1 MLLCTLTFL
10 CCYIILLL
18 SEHIIAI
25 FIVLRRA
32 MSMSSYVVMNKAA
45 AMELYGQRRRCT
57 AILQLDRSSAP
68 YRRSDIMELVSRVVD
83 RAKVEAIGQLNNSVW
98 EVVFRDEATKELFVG
113 MELEV
118 KGKRA
123 AVTELQKLTRRVRI
137 LHVPTCVPNEFL
149 TSKLGDYGV
158 KVKQIGNDY
167 DRHDGLMSNVRVA
180 VVECRDV
187 NRIPDTLPWIFEG
200 MTGRA
205 LVFVQGRPPRCHRC
219 GDRSHKLAQCTA
231 ARSYASAA
239 REEADDELEMDDQ
252 ETEESTSVT
261 APQQPTVGESAG
273 QVAATSSEGATAEA
287 TATATAE
294 VDVGASSMSEGEA
307 SDDNDGDEDTSA
319 TETEG
324 ASATASWAE
333 ASAAEFKQPRYAIR
347 RQKRTSKRAAMSA
360 SDTNEMPKKIKAPT
374 TTAVKDVEGSVSA
387 APSTPSTPKDGD
399 DGDPTVR
406 SHSKTRI
413 PTSRR
418 RTQDRDAATSQQ

>member
-1 MLLCTLTFL
+1 
-10 CCYIILLL
+10 
-18 SEHIIAI
+18 
-25 FIVLRRA
+25 
-32 MSMSSYVVMNKAA
+32 MSSYVVMSKAA

-83 RAKVEAIGQLNNSVW
+83 RANVEAIGQLNNSSW
-98 EVVFRDEATKELFVG
+98 EVVFRDEATKGQFVG
-113 MELEV
+113 MELKV
-118 KGKRA
+118 KGKRV

-167 DRHDGLMSNVRVA
+167 DRHDGLTSNVRVA

-219 GDRSHKLAQCTA
+219 GDRSHKVAQCTA

-252 ETEESTSVT
+252 ETEVSTSVT
-261 APQQPTVGESAG
+261 APQRPTVGESVG

-287 TATATAE
+287 TEATVMESTEATATATAE
-294 VDVGASSMSEGEA
+294 VDDGASSMSEGEA

-347 RQKRTSKRAAMSA
+347 RQKRTSKRAAISA
-360 SDTNEMPKKIKAPT
+360 SDTNEMPKKIKGPT
-374 TTAVKDVEGSVSA
+374 TTAVMDVEGSVSA
-387 APSTPSTPKDGD
+387 APSTPSIPKDGD

>member
-1 MLLCTLTFL
+1 
-10 CCYIILLL
+10 
-18 SEHIIAI
+18 
-25 FIVLRRA
+25 
-32 MSMSSYVVMNKAA
+32 
-45 AMELYGQRRRCT
+45 
-57 AILQLDRSSAP
+57 
-68 YRRSDIMELVSRVVD
+68 
-83 RAKVEAIGQLNNSVW
+83 
-98 EVVFRDEATKELFVG
+98 
-113 MELEV
+113 
-118 KGKRA
+118 
-123 AVTELQKLTRRVRI
+123 
-137 LHVPTCVPNEFL
+137 VPTCVPNEFL

-219 GDRSHKLAQCTA
+219 GDRSHKVAQCTA

-287 TATATAE
+287 TEATVMESTEATATATAE
-294 VDVGASSMSEGEA
+294 VDDGASSMSEGEA

>member
-1 MLLCTLTFL
+1 
-10 CCYIILLL
+10 
-18 SEHIIAI
+18 
-25 FIVLRRA
+25 
-32 MSMSSYVVMNKAA
+32 
-45 AMELYGQRRRCT
+45 MELYGQRRRCT

-219 GDRSHKLAQCTA
+219 GDRSHKVAQCTA

-287 TATATAE
+287 TEATVMESTEATATATAE
-294 VDVGASSMSEGEA
+294 VDDGASSMSEGEA

>member
-1 MLLCTLTFL
+1 
-10 CCYIILLL
+10 
-18 SEHIIAI
+18 
-25 FIVLRRA
+25 
-32 MSMSSYVVMNKAA
+32 
-45 AMELYGQRRRCT
+45 
-57 AILQLDRSSAP
+57 
-68 YRRSDIMELVSRVVD
+68 MELVSRVVD
-83 RAKVEAIGQLNNSVW
+83 RAKAEAIGQLNSSVW
-98 EVVFRDEATKELFVG
+98 EVVFRDEATKEQFVD

-118 KGKRA
+118 KGQKA
-123 AVTELQKLTRRVRI
+123 AVSELQKLTRRLRI
-137 LHVPTCVPNEFL
+137 LHIPTCVPNEFL
-149 TSKLGDYGV
+149 SSKLGDYGV
-158 KVKQIGNDY
+158 KVKQIGYDY

-200 MTGRA
+200 LTGRA

-219 GDRSHKLAQCTA
+219 GDRSHKVAQCTA

-239 REEADDELEMDDQ
+239 REEVDDEQEMDDR
-252 ETEESTSVT
+252 EAEESTSVT

-273 QVAATSSEGATAEA
+273 QMA
-287 TATATAE
+287 
-294 VDVGASSMSEGEA
+294 EGEA

-333 ASAAEFKQPRYAIR
+333 APAAEFKQPRYAIR

-399 DGDPTVR
+399 NGDPTVR

-418 RTQDRDAATSQQ
+418 RTQDRDAVTSQP